1 MKNLKKKLIGLGC
14 LILLA
19 GGLVACSSEENISKD
34 EPSDTVEVNS
44 NNGVSNESVSN
55 EFDKTE
61 IKLNVEKVISDDVK
75 GNSYTVDILT
85 PTSGEGFIVSIQV
98 DNTKFTDEDECKS
111 FTRDLITKINNIEGI
126 YSVEI
131 SFVANYKINYM
142 VRIEDWNENK
152 NKENLIETLDFRF

>member
-14 LILLA
+14 LVLLT

-34 EPSDTVEVNS
+34 ESSNTIEVNS
-44 NNGVSNESVSN
+44 NNGVSN

-98 DNTKFTDEDECKS
+98 DNAKFTDEDECKS

-131 SFVANYKINYM
+131 SFVANYKVNYM

-152 NKENLIETLDFRF
+152 NKENLVETLDFRF